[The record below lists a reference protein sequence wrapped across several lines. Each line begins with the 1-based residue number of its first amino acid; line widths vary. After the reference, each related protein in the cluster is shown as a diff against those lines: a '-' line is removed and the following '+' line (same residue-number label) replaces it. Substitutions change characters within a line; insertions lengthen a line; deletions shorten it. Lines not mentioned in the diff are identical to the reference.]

1 MSAKNL
7 RGQETSDESPAK
19 RVKSPKIYD
28 SFSTGKTEFSV
39 FMCQE
44 RYAQLECRLTHP
56 SQSGMCKHCAIVI
69 E

>member
-1 MSAKNL
+1 MSAENL

-19 RVKSPKIYD
+19 RVKIYD
-28 SFSTGKTEFSV
+28 SFSTGKTEYSV

-44 RYAQLECRLTHP
+44 RYARLECRLTHM